1 MLGEYHLSMKPKRRK
16 PSFFSTLFL
25 LLIISFILYLYWKSN
40 IPEKPNIPTPMPQE
54 LNTTVKHHMNTLITQ
69 VEELGIRIIITE
81 DFRSIEEQ
89 NRLYE
94 QGRSEEGS
102 IVTHAK
108 GGESYHNYGL
118 AIDFALLDIN
128 GNAIW
133 DMNYD
138 GNGNGKSDW
147 MEVVDTAKTLGFEW
161 GGDWASFKDYPHLE
175 MDFGLTIEE
184 LQRGERPP
192 EE

>member
-1 MLGEYHLSMKPKRRK
+1 MLGEFHLSLKTKRRK
-16 PSFFSTLFL
+16 PSLFSTFFL
-25 LLIISFILYLYWKSN
+25 LLFIGFILYLYWKSN
-40 IPEKPNIPTPMPQE
+40 IPDKSNTPMPQE
-54 LNTTVKHHMNTLITQ
+54 LHTTVKNKMDTLISQ

-81 DFRSIEEQ
+81 GFRSVEEQ
-89 NRLYE
+89 DKLYE
-94 QGRSEEGS
+94 QGRSTAGN

-128 GNAIW
+128 SNAIW
-133 DMNYD
+133 DMTYD
-138 GNGNGKSDW
+138 GNGNAKADW
-147 MEVVDTAKTLGFEW
+147 MEVVDTAKALGFEW
-161 GGDWASFKDYPHLE
+161 GGDWANFKDYPHFE